1 MRIGV
6 IGINH
11 KLATVALREKI
22 AKVCTK
28 RFGANSIH
36 SRIAYVCLSTCN
48 RSEIYFSAED
58 LSDAHIYLL
67 SVLRADLDDEFDQR
81 VYSYFGIDCF
91 VHLAR
96 VTSGLDSAI
105 IGETE
110 IQGQVKQ
117 AYTETDRRLTYELHF
132 LFQKCLKI
140 GKQVRS
146 QFSLRRGLPT
156 LEETIYHMGSY
167 YLGGLDE
174 KKILFVGVSRI
185 NHKVHSW
192 FKKKN
197 VGELTFCNR
206 THSKVEGGRHLRWD
220 QLHKWYN
227 YDLAIFGTKCPNYL
241 ISNPPQTSSPRLI
254 IDLSVP
260 RNVDPAVVCNSQVK
274 LMNIDQLTGVM
285 EKNRKL
291 KISEVERIEHEI
303 IRASSVRS
311 VGIFNLKQLRKL
323 QGIA

>member
-11 KLATVALREKI
+11 KLATLALREKI

-28 RFGANSIH
+28 RFGSNSIH

-48 RSEIYFSAED
+48 RSEIYFSGD
-58 LSDAHIYLL
+58 NLSDSHIYLL
-67 SVLRADLDDEFDQR
+67 SVLRGTLDQEFDQR
-81 VYSYFGIDCF
+81 VYSYFGVDCF
-91 VHLAR
+91 QHLAR
-96 VTSGLDSAI
+96 VTAGLDSAI

-110 IQGQVKQ
+110 IQGQVKH
-117 AYTETDRRLTYELHF
+117 AYLETKHRLPPELHF

-140 GKQVRS
+140 GKDVRS
-146 QFSLRRGLPT
+146 QYSIRRGLPT
-156 LEETIYHMGSY
+156 LEETIFHMGNYFLES
-167 YLGGLDE
+167 LKK
-174 KKILFVGVSRI
+174 KKILFVGVSKI
-185 NHKVHSW
+185 NHRIYSW
-192 FKKKN
+192 FKQKA

-206 THSKVEGGRHLRWD
+206 TASKIVGERHLPWHALDRW
-220 QLHKWYN
+220 HE

-241 ISNPPQTSSPRLI
+241 VSNLPITNSPRLI

-260 RNVDPAVVCNSQVK
+260 RNVDPVIARSSQIK
-274 LMNIDQLTGVM
+274 LMNIDQLTKVM
-285 EKNRKL
+285 ERNRKL
-291 KISEVERIEHEI
+291 KISELERIEYEI
-303 IRASSVRS
+303 IRTSAERN